1 MGRVMAF
8 YNPVRGN
15 KKMCNIDTGYKYS
28 VEVLLN
34 LNHDR
39 YKTYFTQ
46 FMVLH
51 LGIFTAMNADK
62 LSKLIPLFADIGMA
76 LSFIWFIVLIKI
88 ALDIKKLWG
97 LIKSYEESSDQ
108 SIKVHESR
116 SRFPGAS
123 WLMLIVPLLFLIVHI
138 FIKLDGRL

>member
-1 MGRVMAF
+1 MQRIVYTPADF
-8 YNPVRGN
+8 YSYNLVRGI
-15 KKMCNIDTGYKYS
+15 KEMCNIDTGYKYS

-46 FMVLH
+46 FMVLQ

-88 ALDIKKLWG
+88 ALDVKKL
-97 LIKSYEESSDQ
+97 
-108 SIKVHESR
+108 
-116 SRFPGAS
+116 
-123 WLMLIVPLLFLIVHI
+123 
-138 FIKLDGRL
+138 